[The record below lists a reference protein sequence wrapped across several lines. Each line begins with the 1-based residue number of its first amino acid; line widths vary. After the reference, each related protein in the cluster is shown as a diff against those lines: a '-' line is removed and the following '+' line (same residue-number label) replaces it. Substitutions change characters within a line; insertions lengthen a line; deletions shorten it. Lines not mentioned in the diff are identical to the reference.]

1 MEPLYNPIV
10 KRIFTEE
17 ASKEILEFLKEKAY
31 VYHTPYKRYNKMVK
45 VPWGQASF
53 TLNENIHYNYG
64 RISGGSPPNEI
75 VCDRL
80 KEITQRVNTVMGRN
94 YNTILMN
101 VYKNNKDCF
110 AAHQDNENG
119 WVKGTGFGTLAFG
132 CERPF
137 IIREIATKKREKIIH
152 KSGEMIE
159 LPFPMNSYYTH
170 QVPSYS
176 KALGDEWRVSLTFR
190 EIEEFVC
197 GVSDPLRK

>member
-1 MEPLYNPIV
+1 MLMEPLYNPIV

-17 ASKEILEFLKEKAY
+17 ESKEILEFLKEKAY
-31 VYHTPYKRYNKMVK
+31 VYHAPYKRYNKMVK
-45 VPWGQASF
+45 VPRGQASF

-64 RISGGSPPNEI
+64 RIAEGSPPNEI
-75 VCDRL
+75 MCDRL
-80 KEITQRVNTVMGRN
+80 KEITQRVNMVMGRN

-119 WVKGTGFGTLAFG
+119 WVKGSSFGTLAFG

-137 IIREIATKKREKIIH
+137 VICEIATKNREKIIH

-159 LPFPMNSYYTH
+159 LPYPMNSFFTH
-170 QVPSYS
+170 QVPPCS
-176 KALGDEWRVSLTFR
+176 KAVDEWRISLTFR
-190 EIEEFVC
+190 EIEESV
-197 GVSDPLRK
+197 PA

>member
-1 MEPLYNPIV
+1 MLMEPLYNPIV

-17 ASKEILEFLKEKAY
+17 ESKEILEFLKEKAY

-45 VPWGQASF
+45 VPRGQASF

-64 RISGGSPPNEI
+64 RIAGGSPPNEI
-75 VCDRL
+75 MCDRL
-80 KEITQRVNTVMGRN
+80 KEITQRVNMVMGRN

-119 WVKGTGFGTLAFG
+119 WVKGSSFGTLAFG

-137 IIREIATKKREKIIH
+137 VICEIATKNREKIIH

-159 LPFPMNSYYTH
+159 LPYPMNSFFTH
-170 QVPSYS
+170 QVPPCS
-176 KALGDEWRVSLTFR
+176 KAVDEWRISLTFR
-190 EIEEFVC
+190 EIEE
-197 GVSDPLRK
+197 SLP

>member
-1 MEPLYNPIV
+1 MLMEPLYNPIV

-17 ASKEILEFLKEKAY
+17 ESKEILEFLKQKAY
-31 VYHTPYKRYNKMVK
+31 VYHSPYKRYNKMVK
-45 VPWGQASF
+45 VPRGQASF

-64 RISGGSPPNEI
+64 RIAGGSPPNEI
-75 VCDRL
+75 MCDRL
-80 KEITQRVNTVMGRN
+80 KEITQRVNMVMGRN

-119 WVKGTGFGTLAFG
+119 WVKGSSFGTLAFG

-137 IIREIATKKREKIIH
+137 VICEIATKNREKIIH

-159 LPFPMNSYYTH
+159 LPYPMNSFFTH
-170 QVPSYS
+170 QVPPCS
-176 KALGDEWRVSLTFR
+176 KAVDEWRISLTFR
-190 EIEEFVC
+190 EIEE
-197 GVSDPLRK
+197 SLP